1 MCVRENLPCSCGLRA
16 SVHSIILQ
24 QSGLV
29 LSGPLDLLMTRNQE
43 DESTENTIFEYLG
56 LRIV

>member
-16 SVHSIILQ
+16 SVHSTILQ

-29 LSGPLDLLMTRNQE
+29 LSGPLDLLMIRNQE
-43 DESTENTIFEYLG
+43 DESTENTIFE
-56 LRIV
+56 